1 VPVLVAQ
8 HASRLNTCRDKRTC
22 DVIRRFWLGFRSIQG
37 RDGGGGQRGERGI
50 DGVHLIQ
57 QFRALGAQC
66 PQRAVKIDRRHS
78 AAASFAAYAACFALR
93 AAFRVCHDLCSVFGF
108 AFSRFFD
115 SRVAGVV
122 VEAIQYALSP
132 SKLLTPVDHERASAR
147 DGAP

>member
-1 VPVLVAQ
+1 M
-8 HASRLNTCRDKRTC
+8 
-22 DVIRRFWLGFRSIQG
+22 RRFGLGFRSIHG
-37 RDGGGGQRGERGI
+37 RDAGGGERGI

-78 AAASFAAYAACFALR
+78 AVASFAAYAACFSLR

-115 SRVAGVV
+115 SRLAGVV
-122 VEAIQYALSP
+122 VEAI
-132 SKLLTPVDHERASAR
+132 
-147 DGAP
+147 

>member
-1 VPVLVAQ
+1 LPVLVAQ
-8 HASRLNTCRDKRTC
+8 HASRLNTCRDQRTC
-22 DVIRRFWLGFRSIQG
+22 YVIRRFGLGFWSIHG
-37 RDGGGGQRGERGI
+37 RDAGGGQRGERGI

-78 AAASFAAYAACFALR
+78 AAASFAAYAACFSLR

-115 SRVAGVV
+115 SRLAGVV
-122 VEAIQYALSP
+122 VEAI
-132 SKLLTPVDHERASAR
+132 
-147 DGAP
+147 